1 MEMRKID
8 YKLMI
13 VEDFYILFNLV
24 RYVYIMLFIIRK
36 VNYYCSLVFWDLSF
50 FVVYF
55 EKEVMIK
62 FYICLLLYLF
72 VINILIGCCY

>member
-1 MEMRKID
+1 MRKID

-13 VEDFYILFNLV
+13 VEDFYKLFNLV

-36 VNYYCSLVFWDLSF
+36 VNYYCSLVYWDLSF

-62 FYICLLLYLF
+62 FYICLLLIF
-72 VINILIGCCY
+72 

>member
-1 MEMRKID
+1 MRKID

-36 VNYYCSLVFWDLSF
+36 VDYYCSLVYWDLSF
-50 FVVYF
+50 FVVDVK
-55 EKEVMIK
+55 KEVMIEY
-62 FYICLLLYLF
+62 YICLF
-72 VINILIGCCY
+72 LIF

>member
-1 MEMRKID
+1 MRKID

-36 VNYYCSLVFWDLSF
+36 VNYYCSLVYLDLSF

-55 EKEVMIK
+55 EKEVMIEY
-62 FYICLLLYLF
+62 YICF
-72 VINILIGCCY
+72 INILIGCCY

>member
-36 VNYYCSLVFWDLSF
+36 VNYYCSLVYLDLSF

-55 EKEVMIK
+55 EKEVTIEY
-62 FYICLLLYLF
+62 YICLLLIF
-72 VINILIGCCY
+72 